1 LAIDPA
7 LDQLSREELIVRAR
21 ALGARRP
28 EVMTR
33 LELRDEIVR
42 LGEADPTVRR
52 RTRGWLG
59 VARDLVASVVDSGLN
74 LPGAAAAI
82 RGEGKP
88 EHEWQGPPPVATLT
102 LAEIY
107 VAQGHTDRALAVLA
121 EVLSNE
127 PDHAAALALRD
138 RIERRGEPQRVP
150 PAARVAPETEEATPG
165 RPIQLT
171 EPIDAE
177 VVAEIAADA
186 EVPSEPLAA
195 DAEVPSEPLAADAE
209 VPSEPLAADAE
220 VPSEPLAADGELRSD
235 VPPEDEPPL
244 VPPPPAPPVEAAV
257 PEGETFG
264 SEEAPTP
271 NPFPD
276 EPSPLTAD
284 HSILPDEAPVYGE
297 EKTVRGVLN
306 LLPERPACA
315 VVATS
320 RGVEAF
326 YELPMPAVDA
336 VLRVVW
342 FTPLAGGVE
351 RGERDVAVEPG
362 YHRVTVDG
370 VAPSSEVRAAIGT
383 VTPGGFAPLA
393 VAWVYREGSGAP
405 TLAFAPPGE
414 EPPTLR
420 ARVEARIV
428 ALR

>member
-7 LDQLSREELIVRAR
+7 LDQLSREELILRAR

-42 LGEADPTVRR
+42 LGEVDPTVRR

-82 RGEGKP
+82 RGEAKP

-138 RIERRGEPQRVP
+138 RLERRGEPQRV
-150 PAARVAPETEEATPG
+150 ARLVPEIEDATPG
-165 RPIQLT
+165 RPTQPT
-171 EPIDAE
+171 APVDAE
-177 VVAEIAADA
+177 VLSEMSMADA

-195 DAEVPSEPLAADAE
+195 TADL
-209 VPSEPLAADAE
+209 S
-220 VPSEPLAADGELRSD
+220 SD
-235 VPPEDEPPL
+235 TPTEDEPPL
-244 VPPPPAPPVEAAV
+244 VPPPPAPVVESDEPPPIGEAAA
-257 PEGETFG
+257 PPGDAFGCEET
-264 SEEAPTP
+264 PTP

-284 HSILPDEAPVYGE
+284 HSILPQEAYVE
-297 EKTVRGVLN
+297 EKTVGGVLN

-315 VVATS
+315 VVTTA

-326 YELPMPAVDA
+326 YELPVTALQP

-342 FTPLAGGVE
+342 FTPGADGLA
-351 RGERDVAVEPG
+351 RAERDLPVEPG
-362 YHRVTVDG
+362 YHRVNVEG
-370 VAPSSEVRAAIGT
+370 VAPRSEVRAALG
-383 VTPGGFAPLA
+383 VETPGGFAPLA
-393 VAWVYREGSGAP
+393 VAWVYQEGSGAP
-405 TLAFAPPGE
+405 ALAFAPPGE

>member
-1 LAIDPA
+1 MALDPS

-33 LELRDEIVR
+33 VELRDEIVR
-42 LGEADPTVRR
+42 LGEEDPAVRR

-107 VAQGHTDRALAVLA
+107 LAQGHTDRALAVLA
-121 EVLSNE
+121 EVLATE
-127 PDHAAALALRD
+127 PDHTAALALRD
-138 RIERRGEPQRVP
+138 RIERRGEPHRVP
-150 PAARVAPETEEATPG
+150 ASVRIAVETEDVTPG
-165 RPIQLT
+165 RPINLPADVRE
-171 EPIDAE
+171 EPKGVESAE
-177 VVAEIAADA
+177 
-186 EVPSEPLAA
+186 EP
-195 DAEVPSEPLAADAE
+195 
-209 VPSEPLAADAE
+209 
-220 VPSEPLAADGELRSD
+220 
-235 VPPEDEPPL
+235 
-244 VPPPPAPPVEAAV
+244 PPPPAPAVASPVSE
-257 PEGETFG
+257 PLG
-264 SEEAPTP
+264 SEDEPTP

-284 HSILPDEAPVYGE
+284 HSIYPPDQAPYVE
-297 EKTVRGVLN
+297 EQTVRGVMN

-315 VVATS
+315 VITTPHGA
-320 RGVEAF
+320 EAF
-326 YELPMPAVDA
+326 YELPANAEGA

-342 FTPLAGGVE
+342 FTPGAGTAE
-351 RGERDVAVEPG
+351 RGERDLPVEPG
-362 YHRVTVDG
+362 YHRVPIEG
-370 VAPSSEVRAAIGT
+370 LAPRTEVRAALGL
-383 VTPGGFAPLA
+383 PGSNGFLPIA
-393 VAWVYREGSGAP
+393 VAWVYQPLGGVPA
-405 TLAFAPPGE
+405 LAFAPPGE

-420 ARVEARIV
+420 ARVEARVV

>member
-42 LGEADPTVRR
+42 LGEVDPTVRR

-82 RGEGKP
+82 RGEAKP

-127 PDHAAALALRD
+127 PDHAAAMALRD
-138 RIERRGEPQRVP
+138 RLERRGEPQRVT
-150 PAARVAPETEEATPG
+150 RLAPEMEDATPG
-165 RPIQLT
+165 RPTLPT
-171 EPIDAE
+171 APVDAE
-177 VVAEIAADA
+177 VLSEMVGADA
-186 EVPSEPLAA
+186 EVPSVPLAA
-195 DAEVPSEPLAADAE
+195 TADL
-209 VPSEPLAADAE
+209 SADT
-220 VPSEPLAADGELRSD
+220 PT
-235 VPPEDEPPL
+235 EDEPPL
-244 VPPPPAPPVEAAV
+244 VPPPPLPVDEAAEPPPIDQAAAPP
-257 PEGETFG
+257 GDTFG
-264 SEEAPTP
+264 REEAPTP

-284 HSILPDEAPVYGE
+284 HSILPQEAYVE
-297 EKTVRGVLN
+297 EKTVGGVLN

-315 VVATS
+315 VVTTA
-320 RGVEAF
+320 RGIEAF
-326 YELPMPAVDA
+326 YELPVMALDA

-342 FTPLAGGVE
+342 FTPGADGLA
-351 RGERDVAVEPG
+351 RGERDVPVVPG
-362 YHRVTVDG
+362 YHRVNVEG
-370 VAPSSEVRAAIGT
+370 VAPGSEVRAALG
-383 VTPGGFAPLA
+383 VTTPSGFAPLA
-393 VAWVYREGSGAP
+393 VAWVYQEGSGAP
-405 TLAFAPPGE
+405 ALAFAPPGE